1 MGTMAWTRG
10 TTTARGAMHRG
21 ALMALADAMGG
32 SVAFLNL
39 PDGADT
45 STISSSTAF
54 LRGVRQG
61 TVTATG
67 RLVHRGRTTIVA
79 ETQLTDVEGRPLA
92 RTTQTQAVLMPL
104 SG

>member
-1 MGTMAWTRG
+1 
-10 TTTARGAMHRG
+10 MHRG

-32 SVAFLNL
+32 SVASLNL

-45 STISSSTAF
+45 STISSRTVF
-54 LRGVRQG
+54 LRGGVRQG

>member
-1 MGTMAWTRG
+1 
-10 TTTARGAMHRG
+10 MHRG

-45 STISSSTAF
+45 STISSSTVF
-54 LRGVRQG
+54 LRRGVRQG

-67 RLVHRGRTTIVA
+67 RLVHRRRTTIVA